1 MIKGISGIHFPR
13 LQLNQFRGTALLH
26 CHKYHPGSRRI
37 ATISEELVCD
47 GDDNEVG
54 GEFNF
59 RAGYGDVVVEKKN

>member
-1 MIKGISGIHFPR
+1 M
-13 LQLNQFRGTALLH
+13 LN
-26 CHKYHPGSRRI
+26 CHKYHPGSRMI
-37 ATISEELVCD
+37 ATISELELFCD

>member
-1 MIKGISGIHFPR
+1 MP
-13 LQLNQFRGTALLH
+13 
-26 CHKYHPGSRRI
+26 SRI
-37 ATISEELVCD
+37 QDDSNELFCD